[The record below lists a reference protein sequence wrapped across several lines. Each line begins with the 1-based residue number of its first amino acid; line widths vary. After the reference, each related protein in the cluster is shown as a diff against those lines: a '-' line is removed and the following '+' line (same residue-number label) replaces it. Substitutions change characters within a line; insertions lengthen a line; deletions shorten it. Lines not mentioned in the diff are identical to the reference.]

1 MLPQHVNEEGGYK
14 RKGNSEEEVRQI
26 LEEAK
31 EMERRGACAMVL
43 ELVAPEAAAKVTEA
57 LSIPT
62 IGIGA
67 GKGTMG
73 QIRVTHDLLG
83 MTPWFKPGFVKEDL
97 GFAEKIGAMV
107 AGLKK
112 IGRGE
117 PE

>member
-1 MLPQHVNEEGGYK
+1 
-14 RKGNSEEEVRQI
+14 
-26 LEEAK
+26 
-31 EMERRGACAMVL
+31 MVL
-43 ELVAPEAAAKVTEA
+43 ELVTPEAAAKVTEA

-67 GKGTMG
+67 GKGTTG

-83 MTPWFKPGFVKEDL
+83 LTPWFKPGFVKEDL
-97 GFAEKIGAMV
+97 GLAEKIGAMV

-112 IGRGE
+112 IGRGG

>member
-1 MLPQHVNEEGGYK
+1 
-14 RKGNSEEEVRQI
+14 
-26 LEEAK
+26 
-31 EMERRGACAMVL
+31 
-43 ELVAPEAAAKVTEA
+43 
-57 LSIPT
+57 
-62 IGIGA
+62 
-67 GKGTMG
+67 
-73 QIRVTHDLLG
+73 